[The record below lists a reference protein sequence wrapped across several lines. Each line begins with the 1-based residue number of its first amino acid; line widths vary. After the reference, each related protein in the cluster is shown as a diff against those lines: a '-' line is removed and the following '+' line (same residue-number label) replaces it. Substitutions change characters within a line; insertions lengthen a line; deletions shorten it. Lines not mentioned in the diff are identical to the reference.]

1 MPKSVYGLLLCTII
15 AIISPYL
22 KPYTGLGGALI
33 ALLIGAFLNPLYE
46 RKSTLFSAGVATTKT
61 WVLPLSIVLLGFSIN
76 AMEFL
81 GYWKQV
87 LCFIPTIALVLL
99 CTAKLGDTLGLARS
113 ESMLI
118 GIGNSIC
125 GSAAIA
131 GTAPIIGA
139 KESDIARSLATI
151 NLLGIVLLFGF
162 PFFIE
167 VPAIKNLLHS
177 YIIGG
182 TLQSVGHVGAL
193 GGVLPD
199 AQATQA
205 LAFKMCRVALL
216 YPLCIGLMRFSSDS
230 DNTERAKGPPWYV
243 TGFAI
248 TMLIST
254 LFSAYIPDL
263 LAKSGKMLL
272 CVAMAGIGL
281 KLNLPSI
288 LKGSPKPLFVGIIS
302 CLLMLTCN
310 VLISMLFS

>member
-1 MPKSVYGLLLCTII
+1 MYGLLLCSAI
-15 AIISPYL
+15 AIVSPYL

-33 ALLIGAFLNPLYE
+33 ALLLGAFLNPLYE
-46 RKSTLFSAGVATTKT
+46 RRKELFSDGVTTTKT

-76 AMEFL
+76 AMDFL

-87 LCFIPTIALVLL
+87 LCFIPTIFLVLI
-99 CTAKLGDTLGLARS
+99 CTNKLGDFFGLDRT

-162 PFFIE
+162 PFLIE
-167 VPAIKNLLHS
+167 APMIKPLLHS

-216 YPLCIGLMRFSSDS
+216 YPLCIGLMRFSSS
-230 DNTERAKGPPWYV
+230 EHTQGTKGPPWYV

-248 TMLIST
+248 TMVIST
-254 LFSAYIPDL
+254 IFSAYIPEL
-263 LAKSGKMLL
+263 LAQSGKMLL

-288 LKGSPKPLFVGIIS
+288 LRGSPRPLLVGTIS

-310 VLISMLFS
+310 IAISVLFS

>member
-1 MPKSVYGLLLCTII
+1 MPKSAYGLLLCSII
-15 AIISPYL
+15 ALLSPLL

-33 ALLIGAFLNPLYE
+33 ALLLGAFLNPLYE
-46 RKSTLFSAGVATTKT
+46 RKSQLLSAGVATTKA

-76 AMEFL
+76 AMDFL

-87 LCFIPTIALVLL
+87 LCFVPTICLVLL
-99 CTAKLGDTLGLARS
+99 CTAKLGDILGLDRN

-131 GTAPIIGA
+131 GTAPILGA

-151 NLLGIVLLFGF
+151 NLLGIFLLFGF
-162 PFFIE
+162 PFLIE
-167 VPAIKNLLHS
+167 APLIKPLLHS
-177 YIIGG
+177 FIIGG

-216 YPLCIGLMRFSSDS
+216 YPLCIGLMRFSSS
-230 DNTERAKGPPWYV
+230 ENTGGTKGPPWYV

-254 LFSAYIPDL
+254 IFSAYVPVF

-281 KLNLPSI
+281 KLNLRSI
-288 LKGSPKPLFVGIIS
+288 LKGSPKPLFLGTVS

-310 VLISMLFS
+310 ILISALFS

>member
-1 MPKSVYGLLLCTII
+1 
-15 AIISPYL
+15 
-22 KPYTGLGGALI
+22 
-33 ALLIGAFLNPLYE
+33 
-46 RKSTLFSAGVATTKT
+46 
-61 WVLPLSIVLLGFSIN
+61 
-76 AMEFL
+76 FL

-87 LCFIPTIALVLL
+87 LCFIPTICLVLL
-99 CTAKLGDTLGLARS
+99 CTTKLGDLLGLDRN

-151 NLLGIVLLFGF
+151 NLLGIFLLFGF
-162 PFFIE
+162 PFLIE
-167 VPAIKNLLHS
+167 VPAIRNLLHS

-216 YPLCIGLMRFSSDS
+216 YPLCIGLTRFSTTSED
-230 DNTERAKGPPWYV
+230 TGVTKGPPWYV

-254 LFSAYIPDL
+254 IFSAYIPAL

-272 CVAMAGIGL
+272 CVAMA
-281 KLNLPSI
+281 
-288 LKGSPKPLFVGIIS
+288 
-302 CLLMLTCN
+302 
-310 VLISMLFS
+310 

>member
-1 MPKSVYGLLLCTII
+1 MPKSLYGLLLCSCI
-15 AIISPYL
+15 ALISPYL
-22 KPYTGLGGALI
+22 KTYTGLGSALI
-33 ALLIGAFLNPLYE
+33 ALLIGALLNPVYE
-46 RKSTLFSAGVATTKT
+46 RFKSSFSDGVATTKK

-76 AMEFL
+76 AMDFL

-87 LCFIPTIALVLL
+87 LCFVPTIVFVLI
-99 CTAKLGDTLGLARS
+99 CTTKLGDALGLDRS
-113 ESMLI
+113 ESLLI

-139 KESDIARSLATI
+139 KENDIARSLATI
-151 NLLGIVLLFGF
+151 NLLGIILLFGF
-162 PFFIE
+162 PLLIE
-167 VPAIKNLLHS
+167 ASIIRDLLHS

-199 AQATQA
+199 TQATQA

-216 YPLCIGLMRFSSDS
+216 YPLCIGLQRFST
-230 DNTERAKGPPWYV
+230 TEHSGSTKGPPWYV
-243 TGFAI
+243 TGFAV
-248 TMLIST
+248 TMIIAT
-254 LFSAYIPDL
+254 IFSAYIPSF
-263 LAKSGKMLL
+263 LAQSGKILL

-281 KLNLPSI
+281 KLNLRSI
-288 LKGSPKPLFVGIIS
+288 LKGSPKPLLVGTLS

-310 VLISMLFS
+310 LAISFLFS

>member
-1 MPKSVYGLLLCTII
+1 
-15 AIISPYL
+15 
-22 KPYTGLGGALI
+22 LGGALI
-33 ALLIGAFLNPLYE
+33 ALLLGALCNPLYE
-46 RKSTLFSAGVATTKT
+46 KFKTTLSAGVATTKK

-76 AMEFL
+76 AMDFL

-87 LCFIPTIALVLL
+87 LCFIPTIILVII
-99 CTAKLGDTLGLARS
+99 CTVKLGNFLGLSKS

-131 GTAPIIGA
+131 ATAPLIGA
-139 KESDIARSLATI
+139 KENDIARSLATI
-151 NLLGIVLLFGF
+151 NLLGILLLFGF
-162 PFFIE
+162 PLFIE
-167 VPAIKNLLHS
+167 LPIIRDLLHS

-193 GGVLPD
+193 GGVLPEEE
-199 AQATQA
+199 ATQA

-216 YPLCIGLMRFSSDS
+216 YPLCLGLLRFSPSIEEG
-230 DNTERAKGPPWYV
+230 TTKGPPWYV

-248 TMLIST
+248 SMTIAT
-254 LFSAYIPDL
+254 LASAYIPSFL
-263 LAKSGKMLL
+263 PYTGKVLL

-281 KLNLPSI
+281 KINLRAI
-288 LKGSPKPLFVGIIS
+288 FTGSPRPLFVGVIS

-310 VLISMLFS
+310 VAVSFLFSELP